1 MSEGERTSERDFSTG
16 LYHSRVHCGDAH
28 LADSGEGSMIRDKD
42 GYLEEESYVEC
53 LRSIREDLPDGQ
65 QRDDISG
72 IIGALIHYL
81 KVVRGLVQ

>member
-1 MSEGERTSERDFSTG
+1 
-16 LYHSRVHCGDAH
+16 
-28 LADSGEGSMIRDKD
+28 MIRDKD